1 MKKKTILHGLQMMKS
16 KRLII
21 LNLLMTTWEENL
33 LILTSLIPPP
43 QAVAAVPLPFQ
54 CKCNLDSGKLQDRH
68 EICVNLVPLD

>member
-1 MKKKTILHGLQMMKS
+1 MKKKTILYGLQMKS

-33 LILTSLIPPP
+33 FILTSLIPPP
-43 QAVAAVPLPFQ
+43 AVAGVPLPFR

-68 EICVNLVPLD
+68 EICINLVPLY